1 MRPLNRRDFVALFGA
16 AAAAAAQNVGSPVPR
31 DPPKSASPAE
41 GDVPVFRGGTKLVDL
56 HVSVLDKNGKLIT
69 DIPESAFNVYENGV
83 EQPLK
88 IFRREDIPVS
98 MGIIIDNSGSMRP
111 KRAKVAAASLALVK
125 ASNPQD
131 EEFIVDFNDGAY
143 LDQTL
148 TNDIQKLGAALDRLD
163 SRGRT
168 AMRTAISFS
177 IDYVRKSGKHDK
189 KVLVVVT
196 DGNDNVSDGNPSQEA
211 LVRTAQRSEVLI
223 YCIGLLSEEA
233 PRDARD
239 ARGALKALAEAS
251 GGLDYYPKDLAEVE
265 RITPQI
271 AHEIRNQ
278 YLLAYTPTNPALDG
292 TFRKIEVKVKGYGNP
307 SVRARSGYY
316 AMPEATSE
324 SDIAPLA
331 PTPPPALPSAVG
343 KLAVGELL
351 ELRCLGE
358 QALIILDVADAKRT
372 FLVADPKKVEVSGG
386 ATDFVCGVQP
396 GTPLRVEYSLSKAPE
411 VDGEVRALY
420 VDK

>member
-1 MRPLNRRDFVALFGA
+1 MRSLNRRELLALFGGA
-16 AAAAAAQNVGSPVPR
+16 TAAAQNVASPVRP
-31 DPPKSASPAE
+31 DAPKSASPAE
-41 GDVPVFRGGTKLVDL
+41 GDVPVFRGGTQLVDL
-56 HVSVLDKNGKLIT
+56 HVSVLDQNGKLIT
-69 DIPESAFNVYENGV
+69 DIPESAFKVYENGV

-98 MGIIIDNSGSMRP
+98 MGIIIDSSGSMRN

-131 EEFIVDFNDGAY
+131 EEFILDFNDDAY
-143 LDQTL
+143 LDQPL
-148 TNDIQKLGAALDRLD
+148 TSDIQKLGAALDRLD

-177 IDYVRKSGKHDK
+177 LDYVEKSGKHDK

-196 DGNDNVSDGNPSQEA
+196 DGNDNASDGNPTQEA

-239 ARGALKALAEAS
+239 ARGALKVLAEAS

-265 RITPQI
+265 RVTPQI

-292 TFRKIEVKVKGYGNP
+292 TFRKIDVKVTGYGDP

-324 SDIAPLA
+324 SGPA
-331 PTPPPALPSAVG
+331 PTSPPASPSAVG
-343 KLAVGELL
+343 EFAVGELL

-358 QALIILDVADAKRT
+358 RALIILDVGEAKKT
-372 FLVADPKKVEVSGG
+372 FLIADPKKVEVSGG
-386 ATDFVCGVQP
+386 ATDLGCGLQP
-396 GTPLRVEYSLSKAPE
+396 RTPLRVEYSHSEEPQ

-420 VDK
+420 FEK